1 MTSNERAPTHNEGLF
16 SVIEGILR
24 GLALRGIQC
33 ALRGNVDSV
42 SVPYV
47 SDVDILIGGKHLD
60 AIIEVVAAS
69 AQILRVKL
77 SYGGLKLWVRTPDG
91 FMKELDFIWRIS
103 NWGIIF
109 LDTDDLMEILD
120 TRTVMNGTIPVLSP
134 EGVGRLIYAG
144 RTRKEDLAKYA
155 SELRK
160 AGITDMRMRSRALFL
175 SRRACHAPLKT
186 TAGVAS
192 FMLLRLSRLLY
203 PAGVAVYCE
212 TPIRGDDDRILQ
224 YLFNRRIYRPESFM
238 GRLFYRNI
246 MGGLVF
252 VDSKKDADVIID
264 DRNPDIAGQIVEYQR
279 RGGEKPSRFQI
290 WLA

>member
-24 GLALRGIQC
+24 GLALRGIKC
-33 ALRGNVDSV
+33 AVRRNADSIA
-42 SVPYV
+42 VPYAG
-47 SDVDILIGGKHLD
+47 DVDILIGGKHLD
-60 AIIEVVAAS
+60 AIIEAVAAS

-77 SYGGLKLWVRTPDG
+77 SYGGLKVWIRTPDG
-91 FMKELDFIWRIS
+91 LMKELDFIWRIS

-134 EGVGRLIYAG
+134 EGVGRLIYAE

-160 AGITDMRMRSRALFL
+160 AGITDMRTRSRALFL

-192 FMLLRLSRLLY
+192 FMLLRLSRLLC
-203 PAGVAVYCE
+203 PVGVAVYCE

-224 YLFNRRIYRPESFM
+224 YLFNRRIYKPESFT

-252 VDSKKDADVIID
+252 VDSKKDADIIID

-279 RGGEKPSRFQI
+279 KGGGKPSRFQS